1 MASSSCY
8 DTVYISNVY
17 YIVVHVIG
25 GGVIS
30 KNTKNASKKERV
42 HGLHILL
49 YALCLAFFRQRLSLS
64 KKSRQ
69 EDVMSAL
76 VTVADSSFLG
86 NVISSRGLL

>member
-1 MASSSCY
+1 M
-8 DTVYISNVY
+8 TLFISPTFIKSFSVLLG
-17 YIVVHVIG
+17 G

-30 KNTKNASKKERV
+30 KNTKNASKKERM

>member
-17 YIVVHVIG
+17 YIVFHVIG

>member
-1 MASSSCY
+1 M
-8 DTVYISNVY
+8 TLFISPTF
-17 YIVVHVIG
+17 ITSFSMLLG